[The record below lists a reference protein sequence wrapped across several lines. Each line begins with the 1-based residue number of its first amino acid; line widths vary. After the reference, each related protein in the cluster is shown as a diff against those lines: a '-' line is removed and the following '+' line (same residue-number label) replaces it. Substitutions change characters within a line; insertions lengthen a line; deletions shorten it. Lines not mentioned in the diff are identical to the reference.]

1 VGKFDMSRIRRGKLR
16 RSGSMIDD
24 DVNPMEVAV
33 NIVDAMLVFAC
44 GLMLSLVVYWN
55 VDLSGGGMTPVS
67 QGTEVPEAEVLQE
80 QMESSSESGSGFE
93 EVGKVYRD
101 PATGK
106 LYLAENG
113 GGQPAEADENQEY
126 NYE

>member
-1 VGKFDMSRIRRGKLR
+1 
-16 RSGSMIDD
+16 
-24 DVNPMEVAV
+24 
-33 NIVDAMLVFAC
+33 
-44 GLMLSLVVYWN
+44 MLSLVIYWN

-67 QGTEVPEAEVLQE
+67 QGAEVSDAEALQE

-113 GGQPAEADENQEY
+113 EGQPAEADANQEY
-126 NYE
+126 GYE